1 MAVTK
6 DKNGNQIFAGRELV
20 LGVESFVRTDDGSE
34 LMNVNGVALGSKV
47 VLWNGTGVGDT
58 GTDWTLTG
66 TGTEQ
71 AAANHS
77 GTNGLDT
84 GVTALNDTTWFDN
97 GVMVDIATL
106 YDQIDIWVNP
116 QAFPAGSRLQV
127 RWKDNLDA
135 NVGVQLRIDNYAPN
149 MDTGVWQ
156 KISIPIADFALTGNA
171 QKLRLRYGNSAGQ
184 HYFFDD
190 IDLISAAG
198 GGPYGFRVEAPDANT
213 IYHLSMAVLMITAP
227 DAGWTSTAF
236 ADIVNGLSRGIIMR
250 HKKKSTGDVLWKFV
264 TKNNQQLFGQ
274 YHPQESFVFADNKLL
289 VGFMVKP
296 GKANVRITDDDVL
309 EFVVR
314 DDLSTIQEMRA
325 YCHFGKELIPT

>member
-1 MAVTK
+1 MAWAK
-6 DKNGNQIFAGRELV
+6 GPNGEMFIADRELV
-20 LGVESFVRTDDGSE
+20 LGVEPFVRTDDGSE
-34 LMNVNGVALGSKV
+34 LMNVNGVAVGAPV
-47 VLWNGTGVGDT
+47 VLWNGTGVSDT
-58 GTDWTLTG
+58 GSDWAQSD

-84 GVTALNDTTWFDN
+84 GVTAQNDTTIFDN
-97 GVMVDIATL
+97 GAMIDVNTL

-116 QAFPAGSRLQV
+116 QAFPPGSRLQI
-127 RWKDNLDA
+127 RWRDDLNA
-135 NVGVQLRIDNYAPN
+135 NVGNQLRIDQYAPN
-149 MDTGVWQ
+149 MDAGVWQ
-156 KISIPIADFALTGNA
+156 KISIPIVDFGLTGNV

-184 HYFFDD
+184 HYHFDD
-190 IDLISAAG
+190 IELISAAA
-198 GGPYGFRVEAPDANT
+198 GGPYRFRVAAPDANT
-213 IYHLSMAVLMITAP
+213 VYHLSMAVLMITAP

-236 ADIVNGLSRGIIMR
+236 ADIVGGLSQGIIMR

-296 GKANVRITDDDVL
+296 GKANVKITNDDVL
-309 EFVVR
+309 DFVVR
-314 DDLSTIQEMRA
+314 DDLSTIPEIRA
-325 YCHFGKELIPT
+325 YCHFGKEIIP